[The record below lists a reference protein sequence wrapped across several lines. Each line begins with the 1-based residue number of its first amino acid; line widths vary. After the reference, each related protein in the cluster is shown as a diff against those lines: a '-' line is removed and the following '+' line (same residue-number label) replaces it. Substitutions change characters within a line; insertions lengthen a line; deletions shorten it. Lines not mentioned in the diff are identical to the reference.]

1 MCCYFSCG
9 LSIVFLVSMIA
20 MLLLV
25 DKKYM
30 KKTLID
36 KLTPDLQVKY
46 QNRVSE
52 RRTIYITGFVA
63 GLIISLMTLY
73 IMKQSVKMDGM
84 RSACYVVALT
94 FIITSLYYTLAP
106 KSDLLVVD
114 IDDLETRKAWMEIY
128 KYMKWNYHASMV
140 LGVLFAGFLGYGLCS

>member
-25 DKKYM
+25 DKKYI
-30 KKTLID
+30 KKTLMD

-46 QNRVSE
+46 QNRVNE
-52 RRTIYITGFVA
+52 RRTIYLTGFIA
-63 GLIISLMTLY
+63 GLVISLMTLF
-73 IMKQSVKMDGM
+73 ILKQSIKMDGM
-84 RSACYVVALT
+84 RAACYVVALT
-94 FIITSLYYTLAP
+94 FLITSFYYTLAP

-128 KYMKWNYHASMV
+128 KYMKWNYHASII

>member
-1 MCCYFSCG
+1 M
-9 LSIVFLVSMIA
+9 IV
-20 MLLLV
+20 MLLMV

-46 QNRVSE
+46 QNRVNE
-52 RRTIYITGFVA
+52 RRGIYLFGFTA
-63 GLIISLMTLY
+63 GLIISLMTLF
-73 IMKQSVKMDGM
+73 ILKQSIKMDGM

-106 KSDLLVVD
+106 KSDLLVVE

-128 KYMKWNYHASMV
+128 NYMKWNYHVSII
-140 LGVLFAGFLGYGLCS
+140 LGVLVAGFLGYGLCA